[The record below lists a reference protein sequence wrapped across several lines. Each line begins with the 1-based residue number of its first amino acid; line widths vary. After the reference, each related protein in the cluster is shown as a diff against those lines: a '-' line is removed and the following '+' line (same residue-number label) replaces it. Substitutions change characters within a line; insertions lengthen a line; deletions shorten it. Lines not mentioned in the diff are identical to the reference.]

1 MALNWNVEDVAN
13 WQELFV
19 EIEGGYREMIK
30 IHERILMHTMT
41 IGITRITEKN
51 WKKFYDRVYMWER
64 VHGAG
69 YYTRENDQLK
79 PIYVTEDDVKRMIGL
94 HTNASTISKKE
105 FLESLCWN
113 LEI

>member
-19 EIEGGYREMIK
+19 EIEGGYREMIE
-30 IHERILMHTMT
+30 IHERILRYTMT
-41 IGITRITEKN
+41 IGIGRITEKN

-64 VHGAG
+64 VHGTE
-69 YYTRENDQLK
+69 YYTLYELK

-94 HTNASTISKKE
+94 RTNVSDFPKTE
-105 FLESLCWN
+105 FLKN
-113 LEI
+113 LSRGFEI